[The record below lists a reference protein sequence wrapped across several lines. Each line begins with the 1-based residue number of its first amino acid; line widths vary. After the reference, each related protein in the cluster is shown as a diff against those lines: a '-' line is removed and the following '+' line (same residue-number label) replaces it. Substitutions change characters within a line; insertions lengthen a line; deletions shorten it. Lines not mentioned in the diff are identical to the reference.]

1 MSRPAIR
8 TAGRVTVFCQDVP
21 YPPTHGGK
29 LDLWN
34 LIRALHSKGHVIQL
48 VCWFRHERIPSRVR
62 SELSKVA
69 EDVVEVPRRDGL
81 WRLLIPKYPPRMLAF
96 KPSTREYAQLL
107 DRVAAFTPDWI
118 LLDHWLAYLPAR
130 AVATELRKVLVYRS
144 QNVEHRYY
152 REQSRLA
159 RGILKLKLAA
169 NLGRLFAAER
179 EIRNTVDLVADISS
193 DDRMEWEALGETQ
206 QGIVVPPIWLDSP
219 PPSSP
224 SVEQDIDLLFVGNLR
239 TPNNVEGLRW
249 FTKQVLPILRH
260 ELETPVRVT
269 FAGSEP
275 DPRDL
280 ESWRQDGVDCEA
292 NPPDVSGFYQ
302 RTRVVINPLQRGSG
316 VNLKM
321 IEAFAAGK
329 PVVATEVAARG
340 LPDAVRSHVSIT
352 ATPQAFA
359 ARVHDILLAEERCV
373 DRAERAA
380 LVARY
385 FGTDNLAPLTQAVEA
400 LLTRRS

>member
-1 MSRPAIR
+1 MPLACSLSKSVWLWGFDGRAPDDKLFWANSSKHSYPELLPELQQEHPAFFRTFVPKDKENSYVTAVHGDELDRRLIDAERDGYEFVMMHASWTHTLNKRRGNSDAAAPRNAMSRPAIR

-34 LIRALHSKGHVIQL
+34 LIRALHSNGHVIQL
-48 VCWFRHERIPSRVR
+48 VCWFKHERIPSRVR
-62 SELSKVA
+62 TELSKFA

-96 KPSTREYAQLL
+96 KPSTRQYARLL
-107 DRVAAFTPDWI
+107 DRVAAFSPDWI

-130 AVATELRKVLVYRS
+130 AVATDLRKVLVYRS

-169 NLGRLFAAER
+169 NLRRLFAAER

-193 DDRMEWEALGETQ
+193 DDRMEWEALGETR

-224 SVEQDIDLLFVGNLR
+224 RVEQDIDLLFCG
-239 TPNNVEGLRW
+239 
-249 FTKQVLPILRH
+249 KSAH
-260 ELETPVRVT
+260 
-269 FAGSEP
+269 SE
-275 DPRDL
+275 
-280 ESWRQDGVDCEA
+280 
-292 NPPDVSGFYQ
+292 
-302 RTRVVINPLQRGSG
+302 
-316 VNLKM
+316 
-321 IEAFAAGK
+321 
-329 PVVATEVAARG
+329 
-340 LPDAVRSHVSIT
+340 
-352 ATPQAFA
+352 
-359 ARVHDILLAEERCV
+359 
-373 DRAERAA
+373 
-380 LVARY
+380 
-385 FGTDNLAPLTQAVEA
+385 
-400 LLTRRS
+400 